1 MLLKILQKQQR
12 TRTRTFCGRSR
23 NRQFLS
29 DSGRNWSWI
38 ESLFLGVSSIT
49 QSSFADKSAGGRAAK
64 MMIGWRMDRWIDS
77 MTIQNYSC
85 CTCTTKQRRW
95 WELWHSN
102 ESSDHLAESNQIR
115 CKQTNKQTNRLS
127 TRSTKLPFYT
137 ACFVCCLAGAV
148 RVSESATGAPR
159 LSDRVYFRLPGEGGE
174 KKNPPIKFKE
184 TDFFNTGQTLGSQFF
199 FENFTKTRPFPSQ
212 VLFRFFSG
220 SFMKI
225 WCFWI
230 NWEPAVLWFY
240 FYFFVG
246 QKTEAKWWFFG
257 FGNF

>member
-115 CKQTNKQTNRLS
+115 CKQTNKQTDFPQEYQTPFLYRLFCL
-127 TRSTKLPFYT
+127 LPRR
-137 ACFVCCLAGAV
+137 CCAGIRIRHRRTPVIRPGIFSLARRGW
-148 RVSESATGAPR
+148 G
-159 LSDRVYFRLPGEGGE
+159 
-174 KKNPPIKFKE
+174 KKKPPIKFKKPI
-184 TDFFNTGQTLGSQFF
+184 FFNIGQTLGSQFF
-199 FENFTKTRPFPSQ
+199 C
-212 VLFRFFSG
+212 L
-220 SFMKI
+220 KI
-225 WCFWI
+225 S
-230 NWEPAVLWFY
+230 
-240 FYFFVG
+240 
-246 QKTEAKWWFFG
+246 
-257 FGNF
+257 